1 MSLTLNVYVKRK
13 VIDGKA
19 KILDKR
25 SFKYIKTNR
34 ERLIDNLKSQLDNVG
49 ITNKEEVVRD
59 LIKIKNFQNLNFPLL
74 ITVYLYLR
82 DRDFD
87 FGIVTQNFDNDFKE
101 QVKYIK
107 ENGIFDL
114 DKKGV
119 LYNFRQDFI
128 LYMLL
133 ILNTEEDEY
142 EEEYQLQSDDE
153 EFEENREEE
162 IQYDIK
168 ESTRDEA
175 EYQDQL
181 EREDDFYR
189 NLYY

>member
-1 MSLTLNVYVKRK
+1 MSLTLNFYVKKK
-13 VIDGKA
+13 VIDSKV
-19 KILDKR
+19 KLLDKR

-34 ERLIDNLKSQLDNVG
+34 ERLIDNLRTQLDNVG
-49 ITNKEEVVRD
+49 ITNKDEVVKD

-87 FGIVTQNFDNDFKE
+87 FGIVTQNFDSDFKE

-133 ILNTEEDEY
+133 ILNIEEEEC
-142 EEEYQLQSDDE
+142 EEEYQLQSDGE
-153 EFEENREEE
+153 EYEENIEEE

>member
-13 VIDGKA
+13 VVDS
-19 KILDKR
+19 KIKLLDKR

-34 ERLIDNLKSQLDNVG
+34 ERLIDNLRSQLDNVG
-49 ITNKEEVVRD
+49 ITNKDEVVKD

-114 DKKGV
+114 DKKSV

-133 ILNTEEDEY
+133 ILNIEEDEY
-142 EEEYQLQSDDE
+142 KEEYQLQSDGE